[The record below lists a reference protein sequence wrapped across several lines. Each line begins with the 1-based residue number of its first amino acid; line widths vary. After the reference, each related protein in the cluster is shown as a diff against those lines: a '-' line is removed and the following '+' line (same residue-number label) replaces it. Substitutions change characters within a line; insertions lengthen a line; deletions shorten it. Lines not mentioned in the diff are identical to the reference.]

1 MTDSHLITSPAINR
15 ALLFQNM
22 VTLPRETHSQKNEAG
37 FAFPVDLHHEN
48 RRKPEKMTNNL
59 LRK

>member
-15 ALLFQNM
+15 ALLFQNR
-22 VTLPRETHSQKNEAG
+22 VTLPREPHSQKNG
-37 FAFPVDLHHEN
+37 FAFPVDLH